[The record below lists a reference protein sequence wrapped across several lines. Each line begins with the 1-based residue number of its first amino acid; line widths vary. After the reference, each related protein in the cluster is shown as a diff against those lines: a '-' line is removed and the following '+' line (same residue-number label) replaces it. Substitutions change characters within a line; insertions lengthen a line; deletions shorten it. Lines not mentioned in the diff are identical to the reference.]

1 MQIRFPRKI
10 RLGFRPVYGLT
21 IRQLI
26 YLAVFG
32 IAGGL
37 MILAGPVQGTS
48 ILVRAIIGVVIMIA
62 GLALAFLRIGGIS
75 IDEWLPIGVH
85 YLTRPRKR
93 VWRKRDVASP
103 IVRAPKAQTAKEHA
117 PRIPESEVTPSVADS
132 ASAVPIAQSNARV
145 VMVTTIV
152 AIDAFILVVLGATT
166 FYLREGAFVQ
176 VQNVLAQ
183 LMR

>member
-48 ILVRAIIGVVIMIA
+48 ILVRAIIGVVIMVA

-75 IDEWLPIGVH
+75 IDEWLPIGARF
-85 YLTRPRKR
+85 LLRPRIR
-93 VWRKRDVASP
+93 VWRKRDVP
-103 IVRAPKAQTAKEHA
+103 RPVTQAPKVQVVAE
-117 PRIPESEVTPSVADS
+117 PEPTTSRTNFKPNPDVE
-132 ASAVPIAQSNARV
+132 PIAQQERRAVLTTALV
-145 VMVTTIV
+145 V
-152 AIDAFILVVLGATT
+152 IDAFVLLVLGAMTV
-166 FYLREGAFVQ
+166 YLRQGGFAQVQ
-176 VQNVLAQ
+176 VTLAQ
-183 LMR
+183 LLR

>member
-37 MILAGPVQGTS
+37 MILAGPIQGAS
-48 ILVRAIIGVVIMIA
+48 ILVRAIIGVAIMLV
-62 GLALAFLRIGGIS
+62 GLALAFLRIKGLS
-75 IDEWLPIGVH
+75 LDEWLPIATRYVM
-85 YLTRPRKR
+85 RPRKR
-93 VWRKRDVASP
+93 VWRKRDAARP
-103 IVRAPKAQTAKEHA
+103 IVRAPQPQPARKQE
-117 PRIPESEVTPSVADS
+117 PRVSEPFVPSEVASNPVA
-132 ASAVPIAQSNARV
+132 IAPSNARV
-145 VMVTTIV
+145 AVMTTLV
-152 AIDAFILVVLGATT
+152 AVDAFILIALGATT

-176 VQNVLAQ
+176 VQNMLSQ

>member
-37 MILAGPVQGTS
+37 MILAGPIQGTS

-62 GLALAFLRIGGIS
+62 GLALAFLRIAGLS
-75 IDEWLPIGVH
+75 IDEWLPIGVR
-85 YLTRPRKR
+85 YLIRPRKR
-93 VWRKRDVASP
+93 VWRKRDVERPVTKSSNASP
-103 IVRAPKAQTAKEHA
+103 APVPSITNA
-117 PRIPESEVTPSVADS
+117 PRVDFEPNAEVE
-132 ASAVPIAQSNARV
+132 PILNSRRRAGIATAIV
-145 VMVTTIV
+145 VV
-152 AIDAFILVVLGATT
+152 DAFVLVALGVMTL
-166 FYLREGAFVQ
+166 YLRERGLSEVQ
-176 VQNVLAQ
+176 MTLTQFL
-183 LMR
+183 R